1 MSLFDTPRAGG
12 PTGTKGEAA
21 STASLDA
28 VLTAQLVVAW
38 AGESGEQ
45 KRLGWWR
52 TDLVSEFGG
61 EDLFKQLLP
70 HTWRWA
76 VLQGARE
83 AARRRDEQLRRADH
97 DPDRLL
103 SLFHL
108 GFELDERLNERLH
121 DLERSGAT
129 PDAALPGL
137 TGAIK
142 TSWNQEAFAA
152 WLAAQGKAEAK
163 TSPIG
168 RALAGPPPS
177 DVQLL
182 ARQLL
187 AALLP
192 LGDTYPLPHFR
203 RSA

>member
-1 MSLFDTPRAGG
+1 MSLFETPRATE
-12 PTGTKGEAA
+12 PTGAKGEAA
-21 STASLDA
+21 STAALDA
-28 VLTAQLVVAW
+28 VLTAQIVVAW

-45 KRLGWWR
+45 RRLGWWR
-52 TDLVSEFGG
+52 TALVSEFGG

-83 AARRRDEQLRRADH
+83 AARRRDEQLRRVDH
-97 DPDRLL
+97 DPDRLI
-103 SLFHL
+103 SLYHL
-108 GFELDERLNERLH
+108 GFELDERLDERLH
-121 DLERSGAT
+121 DLERSGTT

-137 TGAIK
+137 AGAVV
-142 TSWNQEAFAA
+142 TPWSREAFTA
-152 WLAAQGKAEAK
+152 WLAAHGKAEPK

-168 RALAGPPPS
+168 RTLPGPPPS
-177 DVQLL
+177 DLAVL